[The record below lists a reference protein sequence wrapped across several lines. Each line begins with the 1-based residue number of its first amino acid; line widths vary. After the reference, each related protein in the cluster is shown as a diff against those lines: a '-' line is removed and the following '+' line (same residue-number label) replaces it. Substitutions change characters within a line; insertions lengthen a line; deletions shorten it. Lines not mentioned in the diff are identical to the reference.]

1 MRAVMGRVTAG
12 VGIVRRMPII
22 SVLTAAY
29 APSAK
34 FLPEAMHSVLSQKL
48 PEGWEL
54 EWVVQEDGP
63 APKLADAL
71 SADSRV
77 KYASNGMS
85 LGIGAT
91 RNLALSRV
99 AGELVQ
105 VLDHDDL
112 LLPGAL
118 AMMIPA
124 FSDPRVQWAVGQA
137 DDLSPDET
145 REEWPSALP
154 LGRLSAGTVNRWAF
168 EHGGNWPVHCA
179 GLMMRTATVRAIGGW
194 AGLPY
199 DDDVIM
205 FACLS
210 EIGDGYNEPSTTWL
224 YRQHP
229 AQVTKSDSRREWS
242 DTARKIALQRA
253 ASVRASGLT
262 IGRIR
267 ASEAQNDIH
276 AIQAGAAAKFKPQRQ
291 QAAG

>member
-1 MRAVMGRVTAG
+1 
-12 VGIVRRMPII
+12 MPII

-29 APSAK
+29 APSAM
-34 FLPEAMHSVLSQKL
+34 FLPEAMQSVLSQKL

-63 APKLADAL
+63 APQLGDAL
-71 SADSRV
+71 SGDSRV
-77 KYASNGMS
+77 KYAANGTS

-118 AMMIPA
+118 ATMIPA
-124 FSDPRVQWAVGQA
+124 FSDPRVQWAIGQA
-137 DDLSPDET
+137 DDLSSDGT

-154 LGRLSAGTVNRWAF
+154 LGHLSAGTVNHWAVA
-168 EHGGNWPVHCA
+168 HGGNWPVHCA
-179 GLMMRTATVRAIGGW
+179 GLTMRTTTVRAIGGW

-199 DDDVIM
+199 DDDINM

-210 EIGDGYNEPSTTWL
+210 EITDGYNEPSTTWL

-229 AQVTKSDSRREWS
+229 TQVTKSDPRREWS
-242 DTARKIALQRA
+242 DTTRKIALQRA
-253 ASVRASGLT
+253 ASTRASGLT
-262 IGRIR
+262 IDRFR
-267 ASEAQNDIH
+267 ASEVPNDTH
-276 AIQAGAAAKFKPQRQ
+276 ASQQQLSNKPRR
-291 QAAG
+291 AAGPKARSA